1 MAGAT
6 TIEAVK
12 RKIQVL
18 QQQADDAEERA
29 ERLQREV
36 EAERRNREQV
46 PPGPPR
52 PGPGVAPSRGSA
64 GEMPARAAV
73 SARSGALALCPWVP
87 GTRSWCRAD
96 TEAGGGGGSPVVV
109 SLFPVSRD
117 GQRQGGTGPGG
128 GGGPG
133 HLVQPRARSCAG
145 KMEGTSGSLGMW
157 AAQELF

>member
-52 PGPGVAPSRGSA
+52 GGRAGRAARPGPGVTPSRGSA
-64 GEMPARAAV
+64 GEML
-73 SARSGALALCPWVP
+73 S
-87 GTRSWCRAD
+87 RAD
-96 TEAGGGGGSPVVV
+96 RGNCSVPVA
-109 SLFPVSRD
+109 L
-117 GQRQGGTGPGG
+117 
-128 GGGPG
+128 
-133 HLVQPRARSCAG
+133 
-145 KMEGTSGSLGMW
+145 SGSLGPARGAEQTSRLGW
-157 AAQELF
+157 GSVLS